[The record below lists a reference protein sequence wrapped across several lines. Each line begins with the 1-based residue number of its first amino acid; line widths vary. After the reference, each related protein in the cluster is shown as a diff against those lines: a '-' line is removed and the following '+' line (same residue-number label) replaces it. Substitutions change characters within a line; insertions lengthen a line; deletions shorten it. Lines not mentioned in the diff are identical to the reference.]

1 MIYKDFHN
9 LKLSSLGMGCMRFP
23 TKDNYGDIDVEK
35 KKKWLR
41 TLLKK
46 VLIILIL
53 HGDIIMETPK

>member
-35 KKKWLR
+35 TK
-41 TLLKK
+41 
-46 VLIILIL
+46 
-53 HGDIIMETPK
+53 

>member
-35 KKKWLR
+35 TKEIKNANKLF
-41 TLLKK
+41 
-46 VLIILIL
+46 IIFSS
-53 HGDIIMETPK
+53 HF